1 MVYLFFQCIHASM
14 GVKISA
20 NDFENAVAGSHLYVA
35 NDDELLD
42 DYKRELLADF
52 EGVRKRIELVNQGV
66 CVAASTLGSLEALL
80 QFLKTSK
87 IPVAHIGIGPVSKE
101 DVTKSLKA
109 ILADDEK
116 KKKKEYIFF

>member
-1 MVYLFFQCIHASM
+1 M

-20 NDFENAVAGSHLYVA
+20 NNLENAVAGSHLYII
-35 NDDELLD
+35 NNEEEIE
-42 DYKRELLADF
+42 DYKRELQKDF
-52 EGVRKRIELVNQGV
+52 ESVRKKIELVNQGV

-87 IPVAHIGIGPVSKE
+87 IPVSHVGIGPVSKE

-109 ILADDEK
+109 ILADDDK
-116 KKKKEYIFF
+116 KKKKE

>member
-1 MVYLFFQCIHASM
+1 M

-20 NDFENAVAGSHLYVA
+20 NDLENAVAGSHLYVA
-35 NDDELLD
+35 HDEEEISAF
-42 DYKRELLADF
+42 KRELAADF
-52 EGVRKRIELVNQGV
+52 EGVRKKIELVNQGV

-87 IPVAHIGIGPVSKE
+87 IPVAHIGVGPVSKE

-116 KKKKEYIFF
+116 RKKKESENNYYTRIA

>member
-1 MVYLFFQCIHASM
+1 M

-20 NDFENAVAGSHLYVA
+20 NELENAVAGSHLYVA
-35 NDDELLD
+35 NSEQDVEDFS
-42 DYKRELLADF
+42 RELQADF
-52 EGVRKRIELVNQGV
+52 EGVRKKIELVNQGV

-87 IPVAHIGIGPVSKE
+87 IPVAHIGVGPVSKE
-101 DVTKSLKA
+101 DVTKTLKA

-116 KKKKEYIFF
+116 KKRKE

>member
-1 MVYLFFQCIHASM
+1 M

-20 NDFENAVAGSHLYVA
+20 VDLENSVAGSHLYVA
-35 NDDELLD
+35 NDDDEVD
-42 DYKRELLADF
+42 AFKRELQADW
-52 EGVRKRIELVNQGV
+52 EGVRKKIELVNQGV

-87 IPVAHIGIGPVSKE
+87 IPVAHIGIGPVAKE

-109 ILADDEK
+109 ILADDDK
-116 KKKKEYIFF
+116 KKKKEWEKYFSFNLNLFF